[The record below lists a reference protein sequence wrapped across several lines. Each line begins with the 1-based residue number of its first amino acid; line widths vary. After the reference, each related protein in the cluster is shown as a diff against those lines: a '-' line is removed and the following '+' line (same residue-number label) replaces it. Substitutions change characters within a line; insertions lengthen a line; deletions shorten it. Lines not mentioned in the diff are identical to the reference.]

1 MRGQQASQLHEPTVM
16 ARMSTHKHPRAVR
29 VFCEGANRLRA
40 NGACLRARDLQQRLR
55 GTIVEI
61 DPIDSV
67 RVKYRVDDTSHFSN
81 ARTPASFLQP
91 WSQILS
97 GTNLSTTST
106 AAK

>member
-1 MRGQQASQLHEPTVM
+1 M
-16 ARMSTHKHPRAVR
+16 ARVSTHKHPRAVR

-67 RVKYRVDDTSHFSN
+67 RVKYRVDDTSH
-81 ARTPASFLQP
+81 
-91 WSQILS
+91 
-97 GTNLSTTST
+97 
-106 AAK
+106 